1 QRSRSGSCRGILS
14 ESAQENDYTRLQI
27 RLEQLCRNYS
37 KYVQSV
43 VMRDSAGIV
52 FVFVVDKISRDRLRN
67 NREIYEETAN
77 PKSYKQQ
84 EKIDEKEKSF
94 SREEGT

>member
-1 QRSRSGSCRGILS
+1 MEGLSVEDSFIIGPNGVGFFIFFINAILWILGIFIIP
-14 ESAQENDYTRLQI
+14 TVI
-27 RLEQLCRNYS
+27 C
-37 KYVQSV
+37 
-43 VMRDSAGIV
+43 II